1 MIKELPSFYYG
12 MCYTIQS
19 KQSFEFESMTVT
31 IEKNVDIEF
40 LKVWIT
46 SDYDFLVPTHDHYG
60 IFEPYQFTVPFGKV
74 YSTRIRFKETII
86 KPLNCKLSD
95 TEYLS
100 EQQHLVNIFIT
111 EDFPACPIKCIP
123 IQMKVF
129 RYVNNSTSVINC
141 TRFEDEIC
149 NGGPEV
155 WTPLFAKVSDWP
167 KPCKMTT
174 YKDSRL
180 DLKAPQFLKGGKNRG
195 HFELKK
201 NNIRRIEKELLIYDT
216 NDVIGA
222 VGGSLGLFLG
232 FSFFDVISKCLD
244 NLIMPLVN
252 YIISS
257 RVLEIRA

>member
-1 MIKELPSFYYG
+1 

-19 KQSFEFESMTVT
+19 KQSFEFESMTIT

-46 SDYDFLVPTHDHYG
+46 SDYDFLIPTHDAYG
-60 IFEPYQFTVPFGKV
+60 DFEPYQFSVPFGKV

-86 KPLNCKLSD
+86 KLLNCKLSD

-100 EQQHLVNIFIT
+100 EQQHLVNTFIT
-111 EDFPACPIKCIP
+111 RHFPACPIKCIP
-123 IQMKVF
+123 IQMKGF
-129 RYVNNSTSVINC
+129 RYVNISKLTSIINC
-141 TRFEDEIC
+141 ARFEDEIC

-155 WTPLFAKVSDWP
+155 WAPLLANKSDWP

-180 DLKAPQFLKGGKNRG
+180 DLKAPQTLKVGKNRANL
-195 HFELKK
+195 ELKK
-201 NNIRRIEKELLIYDT
+201 NNIRRIEKEVLIYDT

-244 NLIMPLVN
+244 NLIMPLAN

-257 RVLEIRA
+257 RVVGDQVMTLT

>member
-1 MIKELPSFYYG
+1 
-12 MCYTIQS
+12 MCYIIKS
-19 KQSFEFESMTVT
+19 KQSFLFEIMTLT
-31 IEKNVDIEF
+31 IEKKYVDIHS

-46 SDYDFLVPTHDHYG
+46 SNYDFLETTNERTS
-60 IFEPYQFTVPFGKV
+60 ISAPYRFDVLFGKDQ
-74 YSTRIRFKETII
+74 YTHITLKETII

-123 IQMKVF
+123 IQMKGF

-141 TRFEDEIC
+141 ARFEDEIC

-155 WTPLFAKVSDWP
+155 WTPLFAKVSEWP